1 MMQDAFIY
9 TTALFHFQ
17 GVFISMLEPYYIFNG
32 YSEQLYDENGVF
44 RRARSVY
51 FFEKY
56 EQPIHTLLHKPS
68 WDTFG
73 TEGW

>member
-1 MMQDAFIY
+1 
-9 TTALFHFQ
+9 
-17 GVFISMLEPYYIFNG
+17 MLEPYYIFNG